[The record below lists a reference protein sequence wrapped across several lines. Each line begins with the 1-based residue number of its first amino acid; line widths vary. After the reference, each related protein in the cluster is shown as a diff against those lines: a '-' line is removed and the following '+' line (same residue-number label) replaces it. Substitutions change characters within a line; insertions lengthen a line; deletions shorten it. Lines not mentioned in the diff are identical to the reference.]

1 MGQYTV
7 GMLSMVFKL
16 AKGAENHRRSMR
28 FRTDRKDHH
37 PTFSSKT
44 DRVHESKC

>member
-16 AKGAENHRRSMR
+16 AKGAENHRRILCGSELIAKII
-28 FRTDRKDHH
+28 TDIQFKDG
-37 PTFSSKT
+37 SRS
-44 DRVHESKC
+44 